1 MCSPLFFKV
10 SYLFHVLSDE
20 YIYIYK
26 DIYMCVCVCV
36 CVSVSVV
43 HAMRDIT
50 HILDNSCLL
59 EYVN

>member
-1 MCSPLFFKV
+1 MSLV
-10 SYLFHVLSDE
+10 MNI